1 MIRNKT
7 HIHNIIYAIILFSTI
22 PGTSM
27 LYAQD
32 SGNSDLFSRLDS
44 ICTIGYN
51 IESENSSVSSVK
63 GEQLESHPTDNLTN
77 AIGGFVTGYYAQQMG
92 GEPGYD
98 GSNFLI
104 RGFRTL
110 STSNSQPLVLVD
122 NFPADFSILNPEEI
136 ETIQILKD
144 AAATAIY
151 GQRGANGV
159 ILVTTKRG
167 RTGKLNIQVNGNFG
181 LQQLQGLPTFLDSYE
196 YGKLFNEA
204 KFNEGATTPFY
215 SAEVLD
221 AYRNQTGANVYLY
234 PNVDYIGQFLKT
246 VTPIQRYTL
255 SLQGGNDVTQYY
267 AYLGLI
273 SQDGFYKYSVND
285 PKYSTNASSF
295 RVNMRTNID
304 VKITKT
310 LDLKF
315 NIAGQITRNKS
326 PYVGTS
332 SIWSTIMHELP
343 NSYPI
348 FTPSGNLGGTS
359 TKQNNLVGQMSR
371 SGYREINNRNVQAMA
386 EATQK
391 LDFITKGLSVTLS
404 AAYNG
409 YNTYGYQKQQGYA
422 VYSVEYDGID
432 YIETQY
438 GLDTPLGE
446 GSDMSNDMNYIVS
459 GWGSLNYNRSFGK
472 HAVQAVGMAYFDRQF
487 IPRYS
492 PYSNV
497 NYVLSAHYGYD
508 NRYFIGGNISRSG
521 NDNYEPGKQFGT
533 FYSVSGAWDIARES
547 FLKEN
552 NIVSGLKIRASY
564 GLVGNNMQNSE
575 NRRYLYQTQYGR
587 GNGYTFGNNMT
598 NAEGTIE
605 IQSGNALFTWEKAC
619 QTNVGLD
626 VTTRAGIY
634 LNLDYYWDHRYDILT
649 SPFSEIPDIYG
660 GNLSLVN
667 VGIVDNQGGEF
678 VLGIDKK
685 IGELN
690 LNAEIQA
697 SYSKNIV
704 VENGEVFGLA
714 ENQKGIGK
722 PSYGSWGLKCIGFF
736 RDEEDIADSKPQ
748 NFGAYA
754 PGDAKYEDINGDGI
768 VDSND
773 ATRLGGDGIP
783 SIFTAFNLS
792 LGYKG
797 FDFKMQIVGLFDR
810 MVWLPNEFG
819 NAIFDGGKLGSE
831 VYKRW
836 AYYTDTEGNLIDTR
850 DIAEYPRLLTEKSIN
865 NTQNSTLN
873 VRDANFIRIKTLELG
888 YTFRQAQLKK
898 VGLQNIRVYASA
910 YNPFLLY
917 DQLGIGDPEY
927 PGACIGS
934 YGKTRI
940 FTVGLNLNF

>member
-1 MIRNKT
+1 MNNRQLYRF
-7 HIHNIIYAIILFSTI
+7 YAFVLSLSVF
-22 PGTSM
+22 GTS
-27 LYAQD
+27 LLSAQVKGEDNHTSRVD
-32 SGNSDLFSRLDS
+32 SVH
-44 ICTIGYN
+44 IIGYN
-51 IESENSSVSSVK
+51 IASHTSSASMVS
-63 GEQLESHPTDNLTN
+63 GEALEGHPTDNLTN
-77 AIGGFVTGYYAQQMG
+77 AVGGFVTGYYAQQMG

-136 ETIQILKD
+136 ESIQVLKD

-167 RTGKLNIQVNGNFG
+167 RVGKLNIKVNGQFG

-196 YGKLFNEA
+196 YGTLFNEA
-204 KFNEGATTPFY
+204 KYNEGATEPFY
-215 SAEVLD
+215 SPEVLE

-234 PNVDYIGQFLKT
+234 PNVDYVGQFLKN

-255 SLQGGNDVTQYY
+255 SLQGGNDKTQYY

-273 SQDGFYKYSVND
+273 SQDGFYQYSVHD

-315 NIAGQITRNKS
+315 NVAGQITRNKS

-391 LDFITKGLSVTLS
+391 LDFITPGLSVSLS

-422 VYSVEYDGID
+422 VYSVAYDGID

-459 GWGSLNYNRSFGK
+459 GWGSLNYNRTFGK
-472 HAVQAVGMAYFDRQF
+472 HAVSAVGMAYFDREF
-487 IPRYS
+487 VPRYS

-497 NYVLSAHYGYD
+497 NYILSAHYGYD
-508 NRYFIGGNISRSG
+508 NRYFVGGSVSRSG

-533 FYSVSGAWDIARES
+533 FYSISGAWDMAKEAFMKDNRVVSE
-547 FLKEN
+547 LK
-552 NIVSGLKIRASY
+552 LRASY
-564 GLVGNNMQNSE
+564 GLVGNNFQNSE

-587 GNGYTFGNNMT
+587 GGGYSFGNNMN

-605 IQSGNALFTWEKAC
+605 IQSGNSLFTWEKAR
-619 QTNVGLD
+619 QTNVGID
-626 VTTRAGIY
+626 VKSLYGVY
-634 LNLDYYWDHRYDILT
+634 LNLDYYWDHRYDILA
-649 SPFSEIPDIYG
+649 SPFNKIPDIYG

-667 VGIVDNQGGEF
+667 VGIVNNQGVEAT
-678 VLGIDKK
+678 LGIDRK
-685 IGELN
+685 IGDFS
-690 LNAEIQA
+690 LNAELQA
-697 SYSKNIV
+697 SYNKNKVI
-704 VENGEVFGLA
+704 ENGEVFGLS
-714 ENQKGIGK
+714 ETQKGIGK
-722 PSYGSWGLKCIGFF
+722 PSYGTWGLTCIGFF
-736 RDEEDIADSKPQ
+736 RDEEDIANSLPQ
-748 NFGAYA
+748 KFGAYA
-754 PGDAKYEDINGDGI
+754 PGDAKYADTNGDGV

-773 ATRLGGDGIP
+773 VTRLGGDGIP
-783 SIFTAFNLS
+783 SLFTALNLS
-792 LGYKG
+792 LAYKG

-819 NAIFDGGKLGSE
+819 NAIADGGKLGTE
-831 VYKRW
+831 AYKRW
-836 AYYTDTEGNLIDTR
+836 AYYTDANGNVVDTR

-873 VRDANFIRIKTLELG
+873 IRNADFIRIKTLELG
-888 YTFRQAQLKK
+888 YTFKQAALKK
-898 VGLQNIRVYASA
+898 VGLQDIRVYASA

-917 DQLGIGDPEY
+917 DQLGVGDPEY
-927 PGACIGS
+927 PGACIWS

-940 FTVGLNLNF
+940 FSLGLNLNF

>member
-1 MIRNKT
+1 M
-7 HIHNIIYAIILFSTI
+7 IHNNRQLYRLYVIGLCVSVL
-22 PGTSM
+22 GTSLLRAEVNNENGEALRM
-27 LYAQD
+27 D
-32 SGNSDLFSRLDS
+32 SVN
-44 ICTIGYN
+44 TIGYN
-51 IESENSSVSSVK
+51 IESQTSSVSSVR
-63 GEQLESHPTDNLTN
+63 GEQLEAHPTDNLTN
-77 AIGGFVTGYYAQQMG
+77 ALGGFVTGYYAQQTG

-98 GSNFLI
+98 GSNYLI

-110 STSNSQPLVLVD
+110 STSNAQPLVLVD
-122 NFPADFSILNPEEI
+122 NFPADFSILNSEEI
-136 ETIQILKD
+136 ESIQVLKD

-159 ILVTTKRG
+159 VLVKTRRG
-167 RTGKLNIQVNGNFG
+167 RTGKLNIKVNGQFG

-196 YGKLFNEA
+196 YGRLFNEA
-204 KFNEGATTPFY
+204 KYNEGATEPFY
-215 SAEVLD
+215 SAEVLE
-221 AYRNQTGANVYLY
+221 AYRNQTGPNIYLY
-234 PNVDYIGQFLKT
+234 PNVDYVGQFLKT

-255 SLQGGNDVTQYY
+255 SLQGGNDKTRYY

-304 VKITKT
+304 VQITKT
-310 LDLKF
+310 LNLKF
-315 NIAGQITRNKS
+315 NVAGQITRNKS
-326 PYVGTS
+326 PYVGSS

-391 LDFITKGLSVTLS
+391 LDFITPGLSVTLS

-422 VYSVEYDGID
+422 VYSVAYDGID

-459 GWGSLNYNRSFGK
+459 GWGAFNYDRTFGK
-472 HAVQAVGMAYFDRQF
+472 HSIQAVGMAYFDREY

-497 NYVLSAHYGYD
+497 NYVLSANYGYD
-508 NRYFIGGNISRSG
+508 HRYFVGGSISRSG

-533 FYSVSGAWDIARES
+533 FYSVSGAWDLAQES

-552 NIVSGLKIRASY
+552 RIVSELKLRASY
-564 GLVGNNMQNSE
+564 GLVGNNFQNSE

-587 GNGYTFGNNMT
+587 GSGYSFGNNMN

-605 IQSGNALFTWEKAC
+605 MQSGNALFTWEKAR
-619 QTNVGLD
+619 QTNIGIDVKSFWGL
-626 VTTRAGIY
+626 Y
-634 LNLDYYWDHRYDILT
+634 LNFDYYWDHRYDILA
-649 SPFSEIPDIYG
+649 SPFNKIPDIYG
-660 GNLSLVN
+660 GTLSLVN
-667 VGIVDNQGGEF
+667 VGIVNNQGLEA
-678 VLGIDKK
+678 VLGIDKR
-685 IGELN
+685 IGEVS
-690 LNAEIQA
+690 LNAELQA
-697 SYSKNIV
+697 SYYKNKVI
-704 VENGEVFGLA
+704 ENGEVFGLS
-714 ENQKGIGK
+714 ETQKGIGK
-722 PSYGSWGLKCIGFF
+722 PSYGTWGLKCIGFF
-736 RDEEDIADSKPQ
+736 YDEDDIANSTPQ
-748 NFGAYA
+748 KFGSYA
-754 PGDAKYEDINGDGI
+754 PGDAKYEDTNGDGI
-768 VDSND
+768 VDSD
-773 ATRLGGDGIP
+773 DVTRLGGDGIP
-783 SIFTAFNLS
+783 SLFTAFNLS

-831 VYKRW
+831 AYKRW
-836 AYYTDTEGNLIDTR
+836 AYYTDADGNVVDTR
-850 DIAEYPRLLTEKSIN
+850 NTAQYPRLLTEKSIN
-865 NTQNSTLN
+865 NTQNSTIN
-873 VRDANFIRIKTLELG
+873 IRNANFIRIKTLELG
-888 YTFRQAQLKK
+888 YTFRQAALRK
-898 VGLQNIRVYASA
+898 VGLQDIRVYASA

-927 PGACIGS
+927 PGACIWS

-940 FTVGLNLNF
+940 FSVGLNLNF